1 MKLAHAIKVIPPW
14 ITSIL
19 VIALIA
25 YISLDPNPMD
35 INRIK
40 LFAGAD
46 KIIHFIMYFTLCT
59 VLILDYAKAIM
70 PHHTKFSSEAAFTT
84 FAFALGLTFEILQ
97 GTITEERAFDLFDV
111 VANTLGALAG
121 FAVLKVWGM
130 HKFRKLMVPY
140 YTRRR
145 HHRHHHSNN

>member
-111 VANTLGALAG
+111 VANTLAHLQVSQ
-121 FAVLKVWGM
+121 F
-130 HKFRKLMVPY
+130 
-140 YTRRR
+140 
-145 HHRHHHSNN
+145 